1 MLLTELLCFALGLKL
16 AVGTTCKIIV
26 FPSNRG
32 IAFHAAADCVGHAR
46 TTRDP
51 VYLKKKDLIATDK
64 KAL

>member
-32 IAFHAAADCVGHAR
+32 IAFRAAADCVGRAR
-46 TTRDP
+46 AHHKRP
-51 VYLKKKDLIATDK
+51 CLPEKKGPDCN
-64 KAL
+64 